1 MPQRD
6 NTPPSADSGKLN
18 AHIPAICAYR
28 ECNVCMLSDASCGAP
43 CSVRGFAYGIW
54 AAGYHRTMT
63 VAQVLDRLCNPR
75 EYESDAAYEPYF
87 EFLGAAR

>member
-1 MPQRD
+1 
-6 NTPPSADSGKLN
+6 
-18 AHIPAICAYR
+18 
-28 ECNVCMLSDASCGAP
+28 
-43 CSVRGFAYGIW
+43 VRGFAYGIW

-87 EFLGAAR
+87 EFLGAAK